1 MKVVELWRYP
11 VKSMQG
17 EQLEQADIGFQGID
31 GDRRRA
37 VVDAKSGVSLSAKR
51 YADLL
56 HCQAKTVDGDI
67 VITLPDG
74 SELPV
79 DSERTAEA
87 LSQLL
92 DRQVVVRRAGSDHT
106 VRHEFPTE
114 LAVGEGDP
122 FLWEPGLEG
131 FFDRAPLHLITTS
144 TINALSH
151 ANPNSA
157 FHRARFRPNILVDT
171 NEQGFIENDWVD
183 SELRLGTVTCLV
195 LDRKPR
201 CVMTTRSQGGLAE
214 DREIVRTI
222 AKINEGNAGIELRAV
237 VDGVLR
243 IGDPVNLEVP
253 ST

>member
-1 MKVVELWRYP
+1 MNIVELWRYP

-17 EQLEQADIGFQGID
+17 EQLAQADIGPQGID

-37 VVDAKSGVSLSAKR
+37 VVDAKTGVSLSAKR

-56 HCQAKTVDGDI
+56 HCQARTVDGDV
-67 VITLPDG
+67 VIRLPDG
-74 SELPV
+74 SEHPA
-79 DSERTAEA
+79 DSERIADG
-87 LSQLL
+87 LSELL

-144 TINALSH
+144 TIDALSR
-151 ANPNSA
+151 AKTNST
-157 FHRARFRPNILVDT
+157 FDRARFRPNILVDT
-171 NEQGFIENDWVD
+171 DEQGFIENDWVGH
-183 SELRLGTVTCLV
+183 ELRLGAVPCHV

-201 CVMTTRSQGGLAE
+201 CVMTTRPQGGLAA
-214 DREIVRTI
+214 DREIIRTI
-222 AKINEGNAGIELRAV
+222 IKANEGNAGIELRALA
-237 VDGVLR
+237 DGVLHA
-243 IGDPVNLEVP
+243 GDGVGLAARPA
-253 ST
+253 